1 VKKIGILTLFSHILF
16 LSACLNGEQGVP
28 LEDDIKEISI
38 SESEGLSGINADF
51 FLVMRETSEVE
62 EIMSNAKAVET
73 DGTDNRAEENRYDFV
88 IQYETEGA
96 RLLHLFLGKEGE
108 KSLFTFTGYD
118 QEGYET
124 TPEETAA
131 LRRLLE

>member
-1 VKKIGILTLFSHILF
+1 MKKIGILILLSHALF

-28 LEDDIKEISI
+28 LSDDIKEISI
-38 SESEGLSGINADF
+38 SESEGFSGINADF
-51 FLVMRETSEVE
+51 FLVMRETSKVE
-62 EIMSNAKAVET
+62 EIMKNAEEVET
-73 DGTDNRAEENRYDFV
+73 DVAENGAEENRYDFV
-88 IQYETEGA
+88 IKYESEGA
-96 RLLHLFLGKEGE
+96 RLLHLFLGDKGE